1 MFRYKVKKFKK
12 SKKIK
17 DKLEFITGVKRT
29 ILCINYIK
37 YLILLYCKRRS
48 KNMTYKLFLPLSN
61 YIMQDKG
68 SMVTKIKYKVYR
80 KKLVNMQN

>member
-1 MFRYKVKKFKK
+1 MFSYKIKRFKK

-17 DKLEFITGVKRT
+17 DNLEFIRGVKRT

-48 KNMTYKLFLPLSN
+48 KNMIYKLFMPLN
-61 YIMQDKG
+61 DYLIQDKG
-68 SMVTKIKYKVYR
+68 SMVMKIKYKVYR
-80 KKLVNMQN
+80 KKLVNLHN